1 MPRKEGCL
9 ALIILVAVHQA
20 SGSSIGDPTA
30 APRPC
35 TEDEPMSAGS
45 CWVIKCEG
53 GYLTDFVTLRVS
65 EECCQQP
72 IHSDLCQSAYPVQF
86 TTWYPT
92 TMSTTISTTLPPT
105 TTTTCPCEM
114 KLYHHDICGQYAFC
128 GDCYINMQTLTVR
141 DDSETLL
148 CCTWTRSSRCL
159 KLYPDLLTTTPPSS
173 TPECQDSDIHINS
186 DCYWM
191 RCHDGKWQRPEPA
204 MTEHC
209 CSTYTYLPERCAIG
223 IYETEPT
230 MTTTTST
237 PSPTT
242 TTVTEPT
249 TTLPTTTPCLCHT
262 MHHYH
267 GICGQY
273 ALCLDCFNNVQTLTV
288 RDDSETLLCCTWTR
302 SSRCLQLYPELLTT
316 TPSNT
321 TECQD
326 SDTHINS
333 DCYWMRCKDG
343 KWQRP
348 EPAITEHCCS
358 TYSPYTPENCALGFY
373 DTEPII
379 TTTTSTPSPTT
390 TTVTEPTTTPMCS
403 GNGLLQQGY
412 SHCWDL
418 YCVSGNLATQPSLTL
433 TCCEEFVI
441 HNSPWSQDCYNTFPE
456 LYLPRC
462 TSDEVNGCA
471 YRKCSGGRL
480 MDLVWAV
487 ISEYCCQPENRLD
500 MAYSEGGCDVMFPP
514 TTTVP
519 TTTPCL
525 CHTRHHYHGICG
537 QYALCLDCFNNMQTL
552 TVRDDSETLL
562 CCTWTRS
569 SRCLQL
575 YPELLTAT
583 PSNTTECQDSDT
595 HINSDCYWMRCK
607 DGKWQRPE
615 PAITEHCCS
624 TYSPYTPENCALGFY
639 DTEPI
644 ITTTTST
651 PSPTTT
657 TVTTTT
663 PMCSGNG
670 LLQQGYSHCWD
681 LYCVSGNL
689 ATQPSLTLTCCEEF
703 VMHNSPWSQDCYN
716 TFPEL
721 YLPRCTS
728 DEVNGCAYR
737 KCSGGR
743 LMDLVWA
750 VISEYCCQP
759 ENRLDMAYSE
769 GGCDVMFPPTTTEP
783 STTTT
788 TYSTTSAM
796 CSGNGLLQQGY
807 SHCWDLYC
815 VSGSWATQPS
825 LTFACCEEFVMD
837 TSPWSQD
844 CLNTF
849 PACTTDEIGD
859 SCTYRKCV
867 GGRLM
872 SLFYPVISEYCC
884 RPENIA
890 YQGFTNGYSDTTC
903 EEMFPS
909 TTTVVY
915 TTAAT
920 SYPTPADFT
929 RDPSSGQMYPCTEN
943 EIQAGGCYEKMCVNR
958 YLSDVL
964 VPIYNMD
971 CCSNVLNS
979 HDECYVSFPGLYTS
993 TSTTAATTTAN
1004 VDVSDADVSS
1014 TTAITPSPTPADF
1027 TRDPSSGQMYPCTEN
1042 EIQAGGCYEKMCVNR
1057 YLSDVLVPIYNM
1069 DCCSNVLNSHDE
1081 CYVSFPGLYTSTSTT
1096 AAATTTNEDVPDA
1109 DALTGDLQLDDNGT
1123 ASPACQH
1130 VLMMAVLL
1138 LYRLLA

>member
-1 MPRKEGCL
+1 MPRKDGCL

-20 SGSSIGDPTA
+20 SGSSIGFSTE

-53 GYLTDFVTLRVS
+53 GYLSDFVTLRVS

-72 IHSDLCQSAYPVQF
+72 IHSDLCQSAYPVQS

-92 TMSTTISTTLPPT
+92 TMSTTILTTLPPT

-128 GDCYINMQTLTVR
+128 GDCYMNMQTLTVR

-159 KLYPDLLTTTPPSS
+159 QLYPDLLTTTPPSS
-173 TPECQDSDIHINS
+173 TPECQDSDTHINS

-223 IYETEPT
+223 IYETEPI

-249 TTLPTTTPCLCHT
+249 TTLPTTKPCPCEMKLY
-262 MHHYH
+262 HHD
-267 GICGQY
+267 ICGQY
-273 ALCLDCFNNVQTLTV
+273 AFCGDCYMNMQTLTV

-302 SSRCLQLYPELLTT
+302 SSRCLQLYPDLLTT
-316 TPSNT
+316 TPPSST
-321 TECQD
+321 PECQD

-333 DCYWMRCKDG
+333 DCYWMRCHDG

-348 EPAITEHCCS
+348 EPAMTEHCCS
-358 TYSPYTPENCALGFY
+358 TYTYLPERCAIGIY
-373 DTEPII
+373 ETEPIMTTTTSTPSPTTTTVTEPTTTLPTTKPCPCEMKLYHHDI
-379 TTTTSTPSPTT
+379 CGQYAFCGDCYMNMQTLTVRDDSETLLCCTWTRSSRCLQLYPDLLTTTPPSSTPECQDSDTHINSDCYWMRCHDGKWQRPEPAMTEHCCSTYTYLPERCAIGIYETEPIMTTTTSTPSPTTTTVTEPTTTLPTTKPCPCEMKLYHHDICGQYAFCGDCYMNMQTLTVRDDSETLLCCTWTRSSRCLQLYPDLLTTTPPSSTPECQDSDTHINSDCYWMRCHDGKWQRPEPAMTEHCCSTYTYLPERCAIGIYETEPIMTTTTSTPSPTTTTVTEPTTTLPTTKPCPCEMKLYHHDICGQYAFCGDCYMNMQTLTVRDDSETLLCCTWTRSSRCLQLYPDLLTTTPPSSTPECQDSDTHINSDCYWMRCHDGKWQRPEPAMTEHCCSTYTYLPERCAIGIYETEPITTTTTSTPSPTT

-418 YCVSGNLATQPSLTL
+418 YCVSGN
-433 TCCEEFVI
+433 
-441 HNSPWSQDCYNTFPE
+441 W
-456 LYLPRC
+456 
-462 TSDEVNGCA
+462 
-471 YRKCSGGRL
+471 
-480 MDLVWAV
+480 
-487 ISEYCCQPENRLD
+487 
-500 MAYSEGGCDVMFPP
+500 
-514 TTTVP
+514 
-519 TTTPCL
+519 
-525 CHTRHHYHGICG
+525 
-537 QYALCLDCFNNMQTL
+537 
-552 TVRDDSETLL
+552 
-562 CCTWTRS
+562 
-569 SRCLQL
+569 
-575 YPELLTAT
+575 
-583 PSNTTECQDSDT
+583 
-595 HINSDCYWMRCK
+595 
-607 DGKWQRPE
+607 
-615 PAITEHCCS
+615 
-624 TYSPYTPENCALGFY
+624 
-639 DTEPI
+639 
-644 ITTTTST
+644 
-651 PSPTTT
+651 
-657 TVTTTT
+657 
-663 PMCSGNG
+663 
-670 LLQQGYSHCWD
+670 
-681 LYCVSGNL
+681 

-737 KCSGGR
+737 KCWEDR

-759 ENRLDMAYSE
+759 ENRLDWAYSD
-769 GGCDVMFPPTTTEP
+769 GGCDELYPPP
-783 STTTT
+783 
-788 TYSTTSAM
+788 
-796 CSGNGLLQQGY
+796 
-807 SHCWDLYC
+807 
-815 VSGSWATQPS
+815 
-825 LTFACCEEFVMD
+825 
-837 TSPWSQD
+837 
-844 CLNTF
+844 
-849 PACTTDEIGD
+849 CTTDEIGHH
-859 SCTYRKCV
+859 CTYRKCV

-915 TTAAT
+915 ATAVT
-920 SYPTPADFT
+920 SY
-929 RDPSSGQMYPCTEN
+929 
-943 EIQAGGCYEKMCVNR
+943 
-958 YLSDVL
+958 
-964 VPIYNMD
+964 
-971 CCSNVLNS
+971 
-979 HDECYVSFPGLYTS
+979 
-993 TSTTAATTTAN
+993 
-1004 VDVSDADVSS
+1004 
-1014 TTAITPSPTPADF
+1014 PTPADF

-1096 AAATTTNEDVPDA
+1096 AAATTTNEDVPEA
-1109 DALTGDLQLDDNGT
+1109 DALTG
-1123 ASPACQH
+1123 
-1130 VLMMAVLL
+1130 
-1138 LYRLLA
+1138 

>member
-1 MPRKEGCL
+1 MPRKDGCL

-53 GYLTDFVTLRVS
+53 GYLSDFVTLRVS

-72 IHSDLCQSAYPVQF
+72 VHSDLCQSAYPVQS
-86 TTWYPT
+86 TTWYPS
-92 TMSTTISTTLPPT
+92 TMPTPIFTTLPPT
-105 TTTTCPCEM
+105 TTTCPCHTM
-114 KLYHHDICGQYAFC
+114 HHNHGICGQYAFC
-128 GDCYINMQTLTVR
+128 LDCFNNIQTLTVR

-159 KLYPDLLTTTPPSS
+159 QLYPELLTTTPSN
-173 TPECQDSDIHINS
+173 TTECQDSDTHINS

-209 CSTYTYLPERCAIG
+209 CSTYSPYMPERCAIG
-223 IYETEPT
+223 IYETEPI

-273 ALCLDCFNNVQTLTV
+273 ALCLDCFNNIQTLTV

-373 DTEPII
+373 DTEPIM

-390 TTVTEPTTTPMCS
+390 TTVTEPTTTLPTTTPCLCHTMHHNHGICGQYAFCLDCFNNIQTLTVRDDSETLLCCTWTRSSRCLQLYPELLTTTPSNTTECQDSDTHINSDCYWMRCHDGKWQRPEPAMTEHCCSTYSPYMPERCAIGIYETEPIMTTTTSTLSPTTTTVTEPTTTTMCS

-433 TCCEEFVI
+433 TCCEEFVMQ
-441 HNSPWSQDCYNTFPE
+441 NSPWSQDCYNTFPE
-456 LYLPRC
+456 LYHPRC

-514 TTTVP
+514 TTT
-519 TTTPCL
+519 
-525 CHTRHHYHGICG
+525 
-537 QYALCLDCFNNMQTL
+537 
-552 TVRDDSETLL
+552 E
-562 CCTWTRS
+562 
-569 SRCLQL
+569 
-575 YPELLTAT
+575 
-583 PSNTTECQDSDT
+583 PS
-595 HINSDCYWMRCK
+595 
-607 DGKWQRPE
+607 
-615 PAITEHCCS
+615 
-624 TYSPYTPENCALGFY
+624 
-639 DTEPI
+639 
-644 ITTTTST
+644 TTTT
-651 PSPTTT
+651 TTT
-657 TVTTTT
+657 ATYPTSA
-663 PMCSGNG
+663 MCSGNG

-681 LYCVSGNL
+681 LYCVSGSW

-703 VMHNSPWSQDCYN
+703 VMHTSPWSQDCYN

-721 YLPRCTS
+721 YHPRCTS

-825 LTFACCEEFVMD
+825 LTFTCCEEFVMD
-837 TSPWSQD
+837 NSPWSQD
-844 CLNTF
+844 CYNTF
-849 PACTTDEIGD
+849 PELHFPPCTTDEIGD

-915 TTAAT
+915 TTA
-920 SYPTPADFT
+920 
-929 RDPSSGQMYPCTEN
+929 
-943 EIQAGGCYEKMCVNR
+943 V
-958 YLSDVL
+958 
-964 VPIYNMD
+964 
-971 CCSNVLNS
+971 
-979 HDECYVSFPGLYTS
+979 
-993 TSTTAATTTAN
+993 
-1004 VDVSDADVSS
+1004 
-1014 TTAITPSPTPADF
+1014 TPSPTPADF

-1057 YLSDVLVPIYNM
+1057 YLSDVLVPIYTM

-1096 AAATTTNEDVPDA
+1096 AATTTANVDVSDA
-1109 DALTGDLQLDDNGT
+1109 NALTGDLQLDDNGT
-1123 ASPACQH
+1123 ASPACHH